1 MLLLALSMV
10 ETAEEA
16 AKLTRLYELYS
27 TEMYHA
33 AKNILRNHHDAED
46 AMQNAFVQLIR
57 LLDHIKD
64 PESPSVQSRA
74 TDLYR
79 YKQRR
84 RAVSL
89 DELEALSVPPAP
101 PDVPG
106 MSDID
111 RAIAMLP
118 ANYRQVVLLRYLW
131 GFSNQEVCR
140 ILNMSDAN
148 VKKTVQRAKTKLE
161 HIIAEWEAD
170 SK

>member
-64 PESPSVQSRA
+64 PESPSTRAYVISAVQSRA

-79 YKQRR
+79 YIPLQTAAPRCVSGR
-84 RAVSL
+84 VGGAVRS
-89 DELEALSVPPAP
+89 AGPA
-101 PDVPG
+101 
-106 MSDID
+106 
-111 RAIAMLP
+111 RCAWHE
-118 ANYRQVVLLRYLW
+118 R
-131 GFSNQEVCR
+131 
-140 ILNMSDAN
+140 
-148 VKKTVQRAKTKLE
+148 
-161 HIIAEWEAD
+161 H
-170 SK
+170 

>member
-64 PESPSVQSRA
+64 PESPSTRAYVISAVQSRA
-74 TDLYR
+74 PIYTATNSGAALCLWTSW
-79 YKQRR
+79 RR
-84 RAVSL
+84 CPSL
-89 DELEALSVPPAP
+89 RPRPMCLA
-101 PDVPG
+101 
-106 MSDID
+106 
-111 RAIAMLP
+111 
-118 ANYRQVVLLRYLW
+118 
-131 GFSNQEVCR
+131 
-140 ILNMSDAN
+140 
-148 VKKTVQRAKTKLE
+148 
-161 HIIAEWEAD
+161 
-170 SK
+170 

>member
-64 PESPSVQSRA
+64 PESPSTRAYVISAVQSR
-74 TDLYR
+74 
-79 YKQRR
+79 
-84 RAVSL
+84 
-89 DELEALSVPPAP
+89 AP

>member
-64 PESPSVQSRA
+64 PEAPVPGLMSSAPSRA
-74 TDLYR
+74 GPPIYTATNSGAALCLWTSW
-79 YKQRR
+79 RR
-84 RAVSL
+84 CPFRRPRPMCLA
-89 DELEALSVPPAP
+89 
-101 PDVPG
+101 
-106 MSDID
+106 
-111 RAIAMLP
+111 
-118 ANYRQVVLLRYLW
+118 
-131 GFSNQEVCR
+131 
-140 ILNMSDAN
+140 
-148 VKKTVQRAKTKLE
+148 
-161 HIIAEWEAD
+161 
-170 SK
+170 